1 MPSLT
6 DSAGSRGTAV
16 MAGALVTA
24 AFLLAIDLRLP
35 SGEGGGAAGGLLYL
49 ILLGFGWFL
58 PRPRLILGLGLMAC
72 LFVVAGWF
80 LSPAADVVWPVALNR
95 CLAILLVWSLAGLM
109 IAAKRAA
116 APQLADQDPSPVL
129 RVTHD
134 GGVLYA
140 NAAARACSDLFSSAP
155 GARLCDRLRAEVANA
170 AGDGAPKDVDLVANG
185 RSYSLIL
192 APDPAASYLNIY
204 AWDVTERLRAEAV
217 LTERVS
223 ELEDAQVGLEQQRA
237 GLIHLTDDLKNARE
251 QAEAASRAKSH
262 FLAAVSHELRT
273 PLNAILG
280 FAEIIKGELIGP
292 VGNKRYLSYAWDIY
306 QSGDHLLSLINDI
319 LDISKVESGNM
330 ELNEEQID
338 LSDLIASVVRLIK
351 QRAKE
356 NQLDLSVEIR
366 DELPILYADE
376 RKLKQV
382 LMNLLSNAVKFTE
395 PGGTVA
401 LKAWHQTNSGFV
413 FQVLDSGIGMAPQD
427 IPKALSQFGQIDSD
441 RNRKHNGTGLGLPLS
456 KSLVEMHG
464 GSLDL
469 QSQLGVGTTATVRL
483 PAARTAPLEI
493 QPAAAAS

>member
-1 MPSLT
+1 
-6 DSAGSRGTAV
+6 

-24 AFLLAIDLRLP
+24 GFLLAVDLRLP
-35 SGEGGGAAGGLLYL
+35 LGEGAAGGLLYL

-58 PRPRLILGLGLMAC
+58 PRPRLILGLGLIAC
-72 LFVVAGWF
+72 LFIVAGWL

-95 CLAILLVWSLAGLM
+95 CLAILLVWSVAGLM
-109 IAAKRAA
+109 IVAKRAA
-116 APQLADQDPSPVL
+116 APQPADQNPSPVF
-129 RVTHD
+129 RATND

-140 NAAARACSDLFSSAP
+140 NAAGRACSDFFSSAP
-155 GARLCDRLRAEVANA
+155 GARLCDRLRAEIANA
-170 AGDGAPKDVDLVANG
+170 VGDGAPKDIHFVANG
-185 RSYSLIL
+185 RSYSLTL
-192 APDPAASYLNIY
+192 APGPAKSYVNIY
-204 AWDVTERLRAEAV
+204 AWDITERLRAEAV
-217 LTERVS
+217 LKDQVS
-223 ELEDAQVGLEQQRA
+223 ELEDAQVILEQQRA
-237 GLIHLTDDLKNARE
+237 SLIHLADDLRDARE
-251 QAEAASRAKSH
+251 QAEAASRAKSQ

-280 FAEIIKGELIGP
+280 FAEIIKGEMIGP
-292 VGNKRYLSYAWDIY
+292 VGNKRYLSYALDIY

-338 LSDLIASVVRLIK
+338 LSDLIASVVRLMK

-356 NQLDLSVEIR
+356 NQLELSVVIR
-366 DELPILYADE
+366 DDLPILYADE

-382 LMNLLSNAVKFTE
+382 LVNLLSNAVKFTE

-401 LKAWHQTNSGFV
+401 LKAWHQANSGFV
-413 FQVLDSGIGMAPQD
+413 FQVIDNGIGMAPQD

-441 RNRKHNGTGLGLPLS
+441 RNRKQDGTGLGLPLS

-483 PAARTAPLEI
+483 PAVRTAPLETL
-493 QPAAAAS
+493 PAAAAS